1 MGYNTKSKKSLLEL
15 LENNKELHLTIE
27 DIKELYKDKNEEI
40 SLATIY
46 RRVNELV
53 DHGLV
58 QKIVYDNSKKACYQ
72 IKIGSDCHN
81 HYHMICEKCG
91 KLIHLDCDEINELVN
106 HISNEHNFR
115 INKYKVVFYG
125 LCEECSNDNRRSV

>member
-15 LENNKELHLTIE
+15 LENNKEVHLTIE

-72 IKIGSDCHN
+72 IKTGSDCHN

-91 KLIHLDCDEINELVN
+91 KLICVG
-106 HISNEHNFR
+106 FR
-115 INKYKVVFYG
+115 GV
-125 LCEECSNDNRRSV
+125 L